1 LIAASARPSVS
12 DAGRAL
18 LVDARQIVRDA
29 EGLRA
34 HAESI
39 VSEVEPELSL
49 AVDAVFPEQ
58 ALRASLKALSH
69 EFQHLPVTLF
79 TEGLGGA
86 EQRLRDHVAR
96 LGIYSPLPT
105 GSSSDL
111 IGEFL
116 ALNPMV
122 PVVAADHLLTQE
134 PSPLTREVIE
144 RHVQL
149 VITDRT
155 ALTAGFQGNVLG
167 RRIWRFADMSTRL
180 EYVLDAFGWCYMPA
194 HLVDAHITAGRLKR
208 LDIAEHRGREFSFP
222 LHVMHERSRPPGRA
236 GRWLIAEL
244 RRQLR
249 SLARNWHHLDCS
261 SDCLIEQA
269 AGLVILAMHRHYS
282 NRATGGIGLGLT
294 ASLAIIRR
302 HGGDIVLSNLPAG
315 ELVRSIGYAAAD
327 WFVDIVILI
336 VVATSSSVKSKQDKI
351 SEWPKPRHDVDQHDK
366 AGDYTQWSRNA

>member
-1 LIAASARPSVS
+1 MLDPLTLDQLRILIAVAETGSFSAAARRLGRVQSAVSQSIQGLETTLGVALFDRGERTPKLS

-29 EGLRA
+29 ESLRA

-49 AVDAVFPEQ
+49 AVDAVLPEQ
-58 ALRASLKALSH
+58 VLRASLKALSH
-69 EFQHLPVTLF
+69 EFPHLPVTLF

-86 EQRLRDHVAR
+86 EQRLRDRVAR

-116 ALNPMV
+116 ASNPMV
-122 PVVAADHLLTQE
+122 PVVAADHPLAEE
-134 PSPLTREVIE
+134 PGPLSREVIE

-155 ALTAGFQGNVLG
+155 PLTTGFQGNVLG

-180 EYVLDAFGWCYMPA
+180 EYLLDAFGWCYMPA

-244 RRQLR
+244 RRQLPIACPQFAPSR
-249 SLARNWHHLDCS
+249 S
-261 SDCLIEQA
+261 Q
-269 AGLVILAMHRHYS
+269 
-282 NRATGGIGLGLT
+282 
-294 ASLAIIRR
+294 
-302 HGGDIVLSNLPAG
+302 
-315 ELVRSIGYAAAD
+315 
-327 WFVDIVILI
+327 
-336 VVATSSSVKSKQDKI
+336 
-351 SEWPKPRHDVDQHDK
+351 
-366 AGDYTQWSRNA
+366 